1 MPFNIISYKK
11 AIWKGIEGH
20 LKGIVEKQEGHALW
34 NKRGLFERAC
44 PSQSYHTKIQ
54 YERALKGIWWCDIGR
69 AFTIQ
74 ERASLWGSYI
84 LKRAT
89 FRKGHFD
96 VAFIIAFPFL
106 RYVSKKKKQ
115 SHNIITYGLTLWL
128 QKRYWILEKWKYTL
142 NIYSGC
148 NDKQWKH

>member
-1 MPFNIISYKK
+1 MPLNIISYKK

-74 ERASLWGSYI
+74 ERASFWGRYI
-84 LKRAT
+84 LKRAS
-89 FRKGHFD
+89 FIKGHFD
-96 VAFIIAFPFL
+96 VDFIIALTFL
-106 RYVSKKKKQ
+106 SYISKKIPQ
-115 SHNIITYGLTLWL
+115 CHNLWPSSVTVL
-128 QKRYWILEKWKYTL
+128 MILDIRKVKVYIEYL
-142 NIYSGC
+142 FEM
-148 NDKQWKH
+148 